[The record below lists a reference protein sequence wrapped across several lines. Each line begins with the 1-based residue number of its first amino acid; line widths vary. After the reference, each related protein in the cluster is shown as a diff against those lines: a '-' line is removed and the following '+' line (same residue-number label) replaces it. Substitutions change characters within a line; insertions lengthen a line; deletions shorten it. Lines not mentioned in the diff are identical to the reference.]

1 MCGVTQWANL
11 KSAAHI
17 IHYSAIPDMVSGLTM
32 GGAEL
37 KRYCEQ
43 WTQFRASWCCQVGTV
58 RLGEPSPLP
67 TQHVTMLW
75 PFCTLQ
81 FMTHSGTISDVPINI
96 FCRKDKQVEF
106 QSCVMLQ
113 AAGIIRT
120 GYHHSSRNLALA
132 SSRHKLSISAP
143 DECFSSVSYF
153 HSIFKDCQKYPWQTL
168 AGTDEDIF

>member
-43 WTQFRASWCCQVGTV
+43 WTQFRASWCCQAGTV

-113 AAGIIRT
+113 AAGIILAQVIIIPLTTWHWRALVT
-120 GYHHSSRNLALA
+120 NSLFLLLMNVSALFPIFTPFSRIAKNIRD
-132 SSRHKLSISAP
+132 RH
-143 DECFSSVSYF
+143 
-153 HSIFKDCQKYPWQTL
+153 
-168 AGTDEDIF
+168 

>member
-1 MCGVTQWANL
+1 MSLQMCGVTQWANL

-67 TQHVTMLW
+67 TQHVTML
-75 PFCTLQ
+75 
-81 FMTHSGTISDVPINI
+81 
-96 FCRKDKQVEF
+96 
-106 QSCVMLQ
+106 
-113 AAGIIRT
+113 
-120 GYHHSSRNLALA
+120 
-132 SSRHKLSISAP
+132 
-143 DECFSSVSYF
+143 
-153 HSIFKDCQKYPWQTL
+153 
-168 AGTDEDIF
+168 